1 MCEQRDQGAPLI
13 TCAIFQF
20 LLDGL
25 QIIVQAIELRVLTAP
40 QRLILIKGGETNWS
54 TVTSWSLVR
63 FMETSSWDC
72 HVGLKMPRS
81 RLSIDIPA
89 SPACGYS

>member
-40 QRLILIKGGETNWS
+40 QRLILIKGGEALDQ
-54 TVTSWSLVR
+54 LVHG
-63 FMETSSWDC
+63 
-72 HVGLKMPRS
+72 HVLELGPLHGDVELGLS
-81 RLSIDIPA
+81 RRLEDATLEIVD
-89 SPACGYS
+89 